1 MIAGL
6 AISPALTLL
15 APDRVGLTEIA
26 ACENYGLDGFNGTYN
41 TECFKWSNPENPL
54 YKDLSVE
61 NAANRQWT
69 WMLCNEPFEWWQT
82 GAPLGTPS
90 FVSRT
95 VDVEYFRNQCRIMFG
110 DGPYGLAAG
119 DSVERLNAETGGW
132 HHTDTNGRLMY
143 ANGQYDPWLDATVS
157 ATVSR
162 PEGPLESTPELP
174 VRVIPGGVHC
184 SDLYGQNW
192 AVNAEVKAIAE
203 AEVEQM
209 AGWVQEFYDR
219 KAKRTVEWRG

>member
-1 MIAGL
+1 M
-6 AISPALTLL
+6 PT
-15 APDRVGLTEIA
+15 

-41 TECFKWSNPENPL
+41 TECYKWLNPENPL
-54 YKDLSVE
+54 YKDLSVQ

-82 GAPLGTPS
+82 GAPAGMPS

-95 VDVEYFRNQCRIMFG
+95 VDVAYFRKQCAIMFG
-110 DGPYGLAAG
+110 DGAYGLATG
-119 DSVERLNAETGGW
+119 DSVERLNAATGGW
-132 HHTDTNGRLMY
+132 DHTATNGRLMY

-157 ATVSR
+157 ATAGR
-162 PEGPLESTPELP
+162 PEGPLASTPELP

-219 KAKRTVEWRG
+219 KAKRTMEWRG